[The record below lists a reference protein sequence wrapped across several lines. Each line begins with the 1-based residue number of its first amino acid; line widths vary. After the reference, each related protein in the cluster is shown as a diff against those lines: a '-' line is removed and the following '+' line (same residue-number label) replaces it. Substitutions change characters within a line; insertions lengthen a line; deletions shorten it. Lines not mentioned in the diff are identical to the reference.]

1 MGSLEKLA
9 DKVANGGTST
19 VTVWSRLDGEIVVV
33 NEDNSGQPID
43 RWSGSIGAWQAAIL
57 VALSAKFVEGTLVI
71 ETPKLVSHGAMMETL
86 VTAKKI
92 EEETK
97 RTVVVL
103 GPGWRSM
110 SREEAEQAL
119 RALTPTEHYP
129 QLTDWV
135 RAQPGGTFLLVVCS
149 ADEPVAS
156 FASADAHKKVVTMIH
171 EADLSPV
178 SFGYGDDYQA
188 VWLSR
193 HVSPNCESKIPRGVK
208 VYRER

>member
-1 MGSLEKLA
+1 MGSLENLAQKL
-9 DKVANGGTST
+9 VNGDSQVMKWT
-19 VTVWSRLDGEIVVV
+19 RPDGEVVV
-33 NEDNSGQPID
+33 AEDGYETGKGD
-43 RWSGSIGAWQAAIL
+43 MWSGSIGAWQAALL
-57 VALSAKFVEGTLVI
+57 VALSAKFVEGTLVVAAPI
-71 ETPKLVSHGAMMETL
+71 GSSKEERDA
-86 VTAKKI
+86 TAT
-92 EEETK
+92 ELSEYVECS
-97 RTVVVL
+97 VVVMRED
-103 GPGWRSM
+103 WRAYSA
-110 SREEAEQAL
+110 EERVEL
-119 RALTPTEHYP
+119 RRALSESDDPCYP

>member
-1 MGSLEKLA
+1 MGSLERLA
-9 DKVANGGTST
+9 RKVVNGESIEIL
-19 VTVWSRLDGEIVVV
+19 RRRCGEVVV
-33 NEDNSGQPID
+33 NAEGDH
-43 RWSGSIGAWQAAIL
+43 WSGSSGAWREA
-57 VALSAKFVEGTLVI
+57 
-71 ETPKLVSHGAMMETL
+71 VSSVMDPNYGL
-86 VTAKKI
+86 N
-92 EEETK
+92 
-97 RTVVVL
+97 
-103 GPGWRSM
+103 
-110 SREEAEQAL
+110 
-119 RALTPTEHYP
+119 YP